1 MSEMAADNHPVADF
15 ALRARE
21 LALLHE
27 VTRILQRDLPTAD
40 LLDQIT
46 HAIQRSWPV
55 ADTIGVRSRLGTLAI
70 ETPGFEN
77 LTPTHRAAFVAA
89 DGCPGAIEV
98 AYSGDRSGANES
110 LALANLLADVT
121 EMVRNALDRRIAVT
135 ALRQSEQRYRSVV
148 EQQSDLVCRYLLD
161 TTLTFVN
168 HSYCRFFG
176 KSREELIGHRFIEL
190 IPEADRPAA
199 LKHIDALVRR
209 GEPQI
214 HEHNVLLPDG
224 STGRQQWA
232 NQPITTPDGCVHELQ
247 GIGRDIT
254 DRWRAEEALR
264 QNEMSLRAAYE
275 RIRSLAHRLILA
287 QEAERTQI
295 ARELHDDVSQQLA
308 ALGIGLS
315 LVESRMP
322 DSDPVRHDVTKL
334 RHVASGLAEKVRHVS
349 HALHPGV
356 LQHAGL
362 NAAIASHCEAVAGQ
376 NQFLVRFEAR
386 GTFTDVP
393 ADVALCLYRATQQG
407 LRNVAKHAR
416 ASRAWVTLVRVGN
429 QIELTITDNGRGF
442 DTSNMHARG
451 LGLLSIEERVH
462 LANGK
467 FAVTSRL
474 GGGAR
479 LSISVPVGWM

>member
-15 ALRARE
+15 AMRARE

-27 VTRILQRDLPTAD
+27 VTRILQRELPTSD

-98 AYSGDRSGANES
+98 AYSGDRSGVNES
-110 LALANLLADVT
+110 LAPANLLDDVT

-176 KSREELIGHRFIEL
+176 KSPEELIGHRFIEL

-199 LKHIDALVRR
+199 LKHIDALVRS

-232 NQPITTPDGCVHELQ
+232 NQPIRTPDGCVHELQ

-295 ARELHDDVSQQLA
+295 ARDLHDDVSQQLA

-407 LRNVAKHAR
+407 LRNVAMHAR

-442 DTSNMHARG
+442 DTSNVHARG

>member
-1 MSEMAADNHPVADF
+1 MSEMAADNHPVADL
-15 ALRARE
+15 AMRARE

-27 VTRILQRDLPTAD
+27 VTRILQRDVSTSD

-46 HAIQRSWPV
+46 HAIQRSWPDP
-55 ADTIGVRSRLGTLAI
+55 DTIGVRARLGTLDI
-70 ETPGFEN
+70 ETSGFGS

-98 AYSGDRSGANES
+98 AYSRDRSSADES
-110 LALANLLADVT
+110 AALATLLEDVT
-121 EMVRNALDRRIAVT
+121 EMVRNALDQRVAVT

-168 HSYCRFFG
+168 DAYCRFFG
-176 KSREELIGHRFIEL
+176 KSREELIGRRFIEL

-199 LKHIDALVRR
+199 LKHIDALVRG

-214 HEHNVLLPDG
+214 YEHSVLLPDG
-224 STGRQQWA
+224 RTGRQQWID
-232 NQPITTPDGCVHELQ
+232 QPIRSTDGHVHELQ

-264 QNEMSLRAAYE
+264 QNEKSLRAAYE

-322 DSDPVRHDVTKL
+322 DTDPVRQDVTKL

-376 NQFLVRFEAR
+376 HQFLVRFEAR

-393 ADVALCLYRATQQG
+393 ADVALCLYRAAQQG
-407 LRNVAKHAR
+407 LRNVAMHAR

-442 DTSNMHARG
+442 DTSAAHARG

-474 GGGAR
+474 GGGVR

>member
-1 MSEMAADNHPVADF
+1 
-15 ALRARE
+15 
-21 LALLHE
+21 
-27 VTRILQRDLPTAD
+27 
-40 LLDQIT
+40 
-46 HAIQRSWPV
+46 
-55 ADTIGVRSRLGTLAI
+55 
-70 ETPGFEN
+70 
-77 LTPTHRAAFVAA
+77 
-89 DGCPGAIEV
+89 
-98 AYSGDRSGANES
+98 
-110 LALANLLADVT
+110 
-121 EMVRNALDRRIAVT
+121 
-135 ALRQSEQRYRSVV
+135 
-148 EQQSDLVCRYLLD
+148 
-161 TTLTFVN
+161 
-168 HSYCRFFG
+168 
-176 KSREELIGHRFIEL
+176 
-190 IPEADRPAA
+190 

>member
-1 MSEMAADNHPVADF
+1 MNEMAADNHPVADF
-15 ALRARE
+15 AMRARE

-27 VTRILQRDLPTAD
+27 VTRILQRDLPTSD

-98 AYSGDRSGANES
+98 AYSGDRSGASES
-110 LALANLLADVT
+110 LALANLLDDVT

-199 LKHIDALVRR
+199 LKHIDALVRS

-214 HEHNVLLPDG
+214 HEHNVLLPNG

-232 NQPITTPDGCVHELQ
+232 NQPLRTPDGCVHELQ

-362 NAAIASHCEAVAGQ
+362 NAAIASHCESVAGQ

-386 GTFTDVP
+386 GTFNDVP

-407 LRNVAKHAR
+407 LRNVAMHAR

-442 DTSNMHARG
+442 DTSNVHARG

>member
-1 MSEMAADNHPVADF
+1 MSEMAADNHLDADL
-15 ALRARE
+15 AMRARE

-27 VTRILQRDLPTAD
+27 VTRVLQRDVSTSD

-46 HAIQRSWPV
+46 HAIQRSWPHP
-55 ADTIGVRSRLGTLAI
+55 DTIGVRSRLGTLDI

-89 DGCPGAIEV
+89 DGCPGEIEV
-98 AYSGDRSGANES
+98 AYSSDKRDADES
-110 LALANLLADVT
+110 LALAALLDDVT

-168 HSYCRFFG
+168 DSYCRFFG
-176 KSREELIGHRFIEL
+176 RSREELIGYRFIEL

-199 LKHIDALVRR
+199 LKHIDALVR
-209 GEPQI
+209 GGQPQI

-224 STGRQQWA
+224 STGRQHWI
-232 NQPITTPDGCVHELQ
+232 NQPIRSTDGHVHELQ

-322 DSDPVRHDVTKL
+322 DTEPVRQDVTKL
-334 RHVASGLAEKVRHVS
+334 RHMASGLAEKVRHVS

-362 NAAIASHCEAVAGQ
+362 NAAIASHCETVAGQ
-376 NQFLVRFEAR
+376 HQFLVRFEAR

-393 ADVALCLYRATQQG
+393 ADVALCLYRAAQQG
-407 LRNVAKHAR
+407 LRNVAMHAR

-442 DTSNMHARG
+442 DTAAADAQG

-467 FAVTSRL
+467 FAITSRL

-479 LSISVPVGWM
+479 LSISVPVGWV